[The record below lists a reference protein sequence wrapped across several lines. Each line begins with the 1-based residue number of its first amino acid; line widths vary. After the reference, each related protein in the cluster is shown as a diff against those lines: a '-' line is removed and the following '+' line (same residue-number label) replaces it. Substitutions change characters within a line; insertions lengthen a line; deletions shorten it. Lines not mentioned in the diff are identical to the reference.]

1 MDRVLAEIDW
11 FGRNKIPYVFNADS
25 NFGMHKRDPEIA
37 EFIIATKKKYGFP
50 DKFRTCFGK
59 NTDEKIFRLGRDFHR
74 AGLEKGIT
82 LSRQTNDK
90 ATLKNIKR
98 GNIKMSTY
106 INLQARFN
114 DENIPVYSELILGL
128 PGETIETWKRGIEE
142 MLDSGLRNQLFVY
155 LCQVF
160 NNTELGEPEYLR
172 KFGMVTKQ
180 IELNEIHGSVRDASW
195 MKEYETVVIA
205 TDTMSHA
212 DWRRMTRLSW
222 LTMLLHSMKI
232 GFYVLI
238 WLRDRFGL
246 KASDLIDFIAE
257 RPVTAAGTMLD
268 REVTKHDAWLDRMA
282 NDGGG
287 RGVIMKSYGDIYWD
301 VEEASFLRITEDLER
316 FYAEFGDVIA
326 EFLEQRSITFDRREL
341 AEVIRYQKSRI
352 PAAHPPAVVDQEF
365 GHNFPEYFEQRY
377 STRPV
382 PLLRVPQ
389 AMKAD
394 PIDFAGDRERFARE
408 TILWGRKSGTMLTR
422 ASFEPT
428 AAALGAFD
436 PPQPSAAAAN

>member
-1 MDRVLAEIDW
+1 
-11 FGRNKIPYVFNADS
+11 
-25 NFGMHKRDPEIA
+25 
-37 EFIIATKKKYGFP
+37 
-50 DKFRTCFGK
+50 
-59 NTDEKIFRLGRDFHR
+59 
-74 AGLEKGIT
+74 
-82 LSRQTNDK
+82 
-90 ATLKNIKR
+90 
-98 GNIKMSTY
+98 MSTY

-128 PGETIETWKRGIEE
+128 PGETIQTWKRGIEE

-212 DWRRMTRLSW
+212 DWRRMARFSW
-222 LTMLLHSMKI
+222 LTMLLHSMKV

-238 WLRDRFGL
+238 WLRDRFGMTS
-246 KASDLIDFIAE
+246 SDLIDFVSE
-257 RPVTAAGTMLD
+257 RPNAAAGTVLD
-268 REVTKHDAWLDRMA
+268 RELTEHDAWLDRMV
-282 NDGGG
+282 NDGTG
-287 RGVIMKSYGDIYWD
+287 RGVVMPSYGDIYWD
-301 VEEASFLRITEDLER
+301 VEEASFLRITEDLDL
-316 FYAEFGDVIA
+316 FYAEFEDLIVRLLEGRGIA
-326 EFLEQRSITFDRREL
+326 FDRDEL
-341 AEVIRYQKSRI
+341 ADVIRYQKARI
-352 PAAHPPAVVDQEF
+352 PAAQLPSVVNHEF

-377 STRPV
+377 STQPA

-389 AMKAD
+389 AMNSE

-422 ASFEPT
+422 TTFQPSM
-428 AAALGAFD
+428 AALGA
-436 PPQPSAAAAN
+436 PAVPQVSVAVAN